1 MAQQESRRS
10 REIMAR
16 LRLKGVFCFKVWGS
30 EHMMV
35 GLPDIIGCCKGK
47 FFAFEVKN
55 PDNRSGT
62 SPRQEYVMGLIRDAG
77 GIAQV
82 VCTPEEASK
91 VLGLT
96 TESVIASKSARA
108 PKAK

>member
-1 MAQQESRRS
+1 MAQRESRRS

-16 LRLKGVFCFKVWGS
+16 LRLKGCFCFKVWGS

-47 FFAFEVKN
+47 FFGLEVKN
-55 PDNRSGT
+55 PEDRSDT
-62 SPRQEYVMGLIRDAG
+62 SVRQEYVMDLIRQAG
-77 GIAQV
+77 GISQV
-82 VCTPEEASK
+82 VCTPEEACK

-96 TESVIASKSARA
+96 TESIMPDASSRR